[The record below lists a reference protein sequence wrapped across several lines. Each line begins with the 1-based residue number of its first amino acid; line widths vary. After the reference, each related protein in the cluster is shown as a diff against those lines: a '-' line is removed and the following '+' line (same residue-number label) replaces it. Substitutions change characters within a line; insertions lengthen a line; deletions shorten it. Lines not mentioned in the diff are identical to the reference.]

1 MLGFELK
8 KILRNKFVLAFFA
21 VLFVINMI
29 LSWNQ
34 ATLVAEEADYFAS
47 DEQREAV
54 LAMFERYEEN
64 PEGFLQNEYQP
75 IMEYMKKLKSVEDMV
90 RAEYWLAGKDMSTI
104 RWEDYWD
111 EYDPK
116 KSELYYHTYVYF
128 TRRLTYADTY
138 KDNIIEVIRQAKQ
151 LQKESELFGMA
162 EGDYDYAHQSDIV
175 DIYTIN
181 KELSF
186 DIENPKG
193 WDAYFSYTGMNLC
206 AVLLVLILVPGLLQ
220 DERQSGTF
228 PMIHSTKRG
237 YIPLIVTKIL
247 ALLVS
252 ICVMV
257 ILFSVSTLIIYG
269 LKCGGFSSLTNYV
282 QVFSKYNYCPFIIKV
297 GEYLFGSVL
306 IKILALSA
314 MGVFL
319 LLLSQIM
326 KSHTWT
332 YLAAVVLIA
341 ANFVLYVTEFLNPN
355 HPLRLLN
362 LFSILD
368 TDICFEQYHSI
379 NVFGRSVP
387 YMTASLTFWGGILSI
402 SSLALVFLFSKVSRN
417 SQRRKRRALIKKPRL
432 TMPCMLRT
440 TYGFE
445 AHKLLMAGK
454 YLILVLLVLLVKVQ
468 YVEQAYTFQS
478 NAADDIYKDYMFTLE
493 GEWTEEKSEYIAKER
508 VTIDGILLA
517 EEEMENLYKTG
528 EISYS
533 EYNDFRSSLYDAKI
547 RNSIFM
553 QIEQQEAY
561 ILDMAKQGFEVHFVY
576 ATGWNAILDR
586 TFDFLLYSLILV
598 ITVQIFSVEFQGM
611 FPVVRATRK
620 GRGRLPI
627 SKYLLAISLAIVVGI
642 LFAYV
647 DCRKMMEIHECTAS
661 GSPIQSLPMM
671 EGFPLKMSLQ
681 EYLFMHEAIR
691 ILGVIILAVLA
702 VSASVFLR
710 KAVHA
715 MAITLLVTLIPFVLR
730 GFGFGFAKWLD
741 FTALLSG
748 GQYVLLSMESA
759 IYFVLFS
766 MVVLFATIAITVGG
780 CVKWNR

>member
-8 KILRNKFVLAFFA
+8 KILRNKFILAFFA
-21 VLFVINMI
+21 ILFVMNLI
-29 LSWNQ
+29 LSLHQ
-34 ATLVAEEADYFAS
+34 ATLAAEDADDYAS

-54 LAMFERYEEN
+54 LAMFERYEED

-75 IMEYMKKLKSVEDMV
+75 MIDYLKEFDSIENSVM
-90 RAEYWLAGKDMSTI
+90 AEFWLEGKDISTI

-111 EYDPK
+111 EYDPQK
-116 KSELYYHTYVYF
+116 NQLYYETYMYF

-138 KDNIIEVIRQAKQ
+138 KDNISEVIRQAKQ

-247 ALLVS
+247 AFLVS

-297 GEYLFGSVL
+297 GEYLFGSIL

-387 YMTASLTFWGGILSI
+387 YMTASLTFWGGILAI
-402 SSLALVFLFSKVSRN
+402 SSLALVFLFCKVSRN

-493 GEWTEEKSEYIAKER
+493 GEWTEEKSEYIANER
-508 VTIDGILLA
+508 ASIDQILLV
-517 EEEMENLYKTG
+517 EEEMDDLYKTG
-528 EISYS
+528 EIEYS
-533 EYNDFRSSLYDAKI
+533 EYYEYKTRLYDAKI
-547 RNSIFM
+547 RNGIFI
-553 QIEQQEAY
+553 QIERQEAY
-561 ILDMAKQGFEVHFVY
+561 ILDMAKQGYEVHFVY
-576 ATGWNAILDR
+576 ATGWNALLDR
-586 TFDFLLYSLILV
+586 AFDFLLYGLLLV
-598 ITVQIFSVEFQGM
+598 MTVQIFAVEFQGM
-611 FPVVRATRK
+611 SPIVRATRK

-627 SKYLLAISLAIVVGI
+627 AKYMLAVSLAVVIGAI
-642 LFAYV
+642 FAYV
-647 DCRKMMEIHECTAS
+647 DCRQMMEVYECTAI
-661 GSPIQSLPMM
+661 GSPVQSLPMM
-671 EGFPLKMSLQ
+671 EGFPLKISLWQ
-681 EYLFMHEAIR
+681 YLLLHESIR
-691 ILGVIILAVLA
+691 IIGMILLSVLA
-702 VSASVFLR
+702 VSVSVFLR

-715 MAITLLVTLIPFVLR
+715 MAVTLLVTLIPFALR
-730 GFGFGFAKWLD
+730 SFGFGFAKWLD

-748 GQYVLLSMESA
+748 GQYILLSIDSALYFILFSAFVLLASISMA
-759 IYFVLFS
+759 VWGY
-766 MVVLFATIAITVGG
+766 
-780 CVKWNR
+780 VKWKR